1 MSDRRLSPQRLL
13 AAWWLGRGCGFGSG
27 AEQPIEVERWHLRA
41 ECVVEGAHRVEL
53 SGAFMAAL
61 EVLAAPLEL
70 LSLELTTQ
78 MTFELELG
86 SMFASFF

>member
-1 MSDRRLSPQRLL
+1 
-13 AAWWLGRGCGFGSG
+13 
-27 AEQPIEVERWHLRA
+27 
-41 ECVVEGAHRVEL
+41 
-53 SGAFMAAL
+53 MAAL